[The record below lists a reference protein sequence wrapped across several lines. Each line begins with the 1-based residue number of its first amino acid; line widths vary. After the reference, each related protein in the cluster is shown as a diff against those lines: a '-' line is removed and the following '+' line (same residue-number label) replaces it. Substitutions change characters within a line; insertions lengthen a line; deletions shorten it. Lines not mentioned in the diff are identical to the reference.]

1 MSFRVRWSGLLL
13 GLACLSA
20 STVGE
25 AGAAGGWPGLRG
37 PSHDGAVREAR
48 LIQGTAPAA
57 LTLTWKQDLGSG
69 YSGVAAAGD
78 RVVTMFA
85 AGAQDV
91 ASAFDAATGKELW
104 RYTIAEAYK
113 GHDGS
118 HDGPISSP
126 LIHAGRVYG
135 LGPRGQ
141 LFALDLATG
150 KPVWAKDLVAEQ
162 GAKAPFY
169 GFTTSPIVV
178 DGVLIVEMGAG
189 EGKAIGGFK
198 LADGSLLWSVG
209 DDEINYHSPI
219 AATIGGKL
227 QVVAAGG
234 KTLKGIDAASGK
246 VLWNYEHQGDESATG
261 GGTIIPVPCGDG
273 RFLLL
278 NKADSS
284 AMVKVQRD
292 GDAWKAEQIWS
303 TNSIRGT
310 YVIPVYLDGFIYGI
324 TGRIFTCVDAAT
336 GETKWR
342 SREPGDG
349 FPTLV
354 GKHLVII
361 TKPGTLHVADASP
374 EGYHELLRLDL
385 FQHHSWAAVAYD
397 EGHLYARSMG
407 HLARVDIGAAP
418 AEPGGPRDWVATTNF
433 GRFLEDAA
441 KSADRKAAV
450 DAFMAAQKS
459 FPIVEDS
466 GAVHFVY
473 RGEAKDVGIVGDM
486 VGFRRED
493 PMTRLEGTDLFHYSV
508 VLEPDAAINY
518 GFLVDYGKPIADP
531 RNSRAG
537 KGMFGE
543 VSFLPMP
550 AWRDM
555 PWTAEAP
562 AARQGKLEDLEWESA
577 VKEGKKRLAK
587 IYLPAGYDAK
597 ADRRYPLMFV
607 HDGKEALEQ
616 GLMKNVLDHLIGV
629 RVEPLI
635 AVFVIPDAE
644 NPRADLG
651 QLDKYAEMVMKE
663 LVPAID
669 KRYPVR
675 TDAPGRGMVGVTT
688 GANAALEMVLGNPQ
702 LFGRLGSLGAMV
714 MNAEEY
720 RDKVPARS
728 QATLVVYQR
737 WGTYHMRS
745 PHEAWDMGRGNQGLW
760 ALMRE
765 KGQRP
770 TGGEA
775 AFGVGWTCFRPY
787 LDEMVEELFPLAAA
801 AAPAAASAPAAG
813 P

>member
-13 GLACLSA
+13 GLACLSTTA
-20 STVGE
+20 SAAVET
-25 AGAAGGWPGLRG
+25 AGGWPGLRG
-37 PSHDGAVREAR
+37 PNHDGAVREAR
-48 LIQGTAPAA
+48 LIQGAGPAA
-57 LTLTWKQDLGSG
+57 LTVTWKQDLGSG

-91 ASAFDAATGKELW
+91 ASAFDAATGKEIW
-104 RYTIAEAYK
+104 RYPIAEAYK

-126 LIHAGRVYG
+126 LIHASRVYG

-141 LFALDLATG
+141 LFALELATG
-150 KPVWAKDLVAEQ
+150 KPVWVKDLVAEH

-169 GFTTSPIVV
+169 GFTTSPIMV
-178 DGVLIVEMGAG
+178 DGVLIVELGAG

-198 LADGSLLWSVG
+198 PADGSLLWSAG
-209 DDEINYHSPI
+209 DDTIDYHSPI

-227 QVVAAGG
+227 QVLAAGG

-246 VLWNYEHQGDESATG
+246 VLWNYEHQGDEAATG
-261 GGTIIPVPCGDG
+261 GATIIPVPCGDG

-292 GDAWKAEQIWS
+292 GNAWKVEQLWS

-310 YVIPVYLDGFIYGI
+310 YVIPVYLDGYIYGV

-354 GKHLVII
+354 GKQLVII
-361 TKPGTLHVADASP
+361 TKPGTMHVADASP

-385 FQHHSWAAVAYD
+385 FQQHSWAAVAYD
-397 EGHLYARSMG
+397 AGHLYARSMG
-407 HLARVDIGAAP
+407 HIARVDIGAAP
-418 AEPGGPRDWVATTNF
+418 AEPGGSRDWVTSTAF

-450 DAFMAAQKS
+450 DTFMAAQKS
-459 FPIVEDS
+459 LPIVEDS

-508 VLEPDAAINY
+508 VLEPDAAVNY
-518 GFLVDYGKPIADP
+518 GFIVDYGKPIADP
-531 RNSRAG
+531 RNPRPG
-537 KGMFGE
+537 RGLFGE

-555 PWTAEAP
+555 PYTTEAP
-562 AARQGKLEDLEWESA
+562 ADRQGKLEDFEWESA
-577 VKEGKKRLAK
+577 VREGKKRQAR
-587 IYLPAGYDAK
+587 IYLPTGYAPK
-597 ADRRYPLMFV
+597 GDRRYPVMFV
-607 HDGKEALEQ
+607 HDGKDALEQ

-629 RVEPLI
+629 RVEPLV
-635 AVFVIPDAE
+635 AVFIMPDPNNPNADRAE
-644 NPRADLG
+644 G
-651 QLDKYAEMVMKE
+651 DKYAEMVMKE

-669 KRYPVR
+669 ARYATR
-675 TDAPGRGMVGVTT
+675 TDAVARAMVGITG
-688 GANAALEMVLGNPQ
+688 GANNALTLVFANPQ
-702 LFGRLGSLGAMV
+702 MFGRVGSLAATV
-714 MNAEEY
+714 MNAEEF
-720 RDKVPARS
+720 RDKIPARA
-728 QATLVVYQR
+728 QAPLVVYQR
-737 WGTYHMRS
+737 WGTYHLRS
-745 PHEAWDMGRGNQGLW
+745 PHEAWDMGKGNQGLW
-760 ALMRE
+760 ALLRE
-765 KGQRP
+765 RGQRP

-775 AFGVGWTCFRPY
+775 PFGFGWGCFRPH
-787 LDEMVEELFPLAAA
+787 LGEMVEELFPLAPSAGA
-801 AAPAAASAPAAG
+801 TGTAASG
-813 P
+813 S